1 MVVLGPNTD
10 LFVGVFLRP
19 KPTIPGKPAPKQAAY
34 DVSPE
39 HQWQPRPLWSD
50 NDRHFPVA
58 VAIYDPYLHRWA
70 HNYIYDPSLV
80 DKAIAQWNAGGIV
93 GVSMT
98 IPNPAGAGSA
108 VDGDPINAEQVLT
121 PDTAPHNRLIAF
133 LNQTATDILIPLKN
147 ARVPILFRYMKEMDG
162 SWSWWGDVTLGGFG
176 KFNGSQQTR
185 L

>member
-1 MVVLGPNTD
+1 
-10 LFVGVFLRP
+10 
-19 KPTIPGKPAPKQAAY
+19 
-34 DVSPE
+34 
-39 HQWQPRPLWSD
+39 
-50 NDRHFPVA
+50 
-58 VAIYDPYLHRWA
+58 
-70 HNYIYDPSLV
+70 
-80 DKAIAQWNAGGIV
+80 
-93 GVSMT
+93 
-98 IPNPAGAGSA
+98 